1 MYDVYA
7 FNHDKSKH
15 SLDDVLDD
23 VADNKSSIS
32 GIRNDL
38 GTIDDRLN
46 GIDQSIDGI
55 NDDIGSMG
63 DTISTITNSL
73 DDAET
78 DIGTLKDDV
87 DALQDD
93 VETLQDRVTPIDSG
107 GTGSITAR
115 AARHALGL
123 NFDSGDVISGTFYG
137 AGYVTD
143 LGRYFVFEIPLSKVI
158 DGSLSLVSIDVS
170 IRQGGNYIFGT
181 PSGGQ
186 DVKSITALAK
196 LNGGVRVVLRPSS
209 APANVINNDVF
220 GVVCTMSINVI

>member
-23 VADNKSSIS
+23 VADNKSSIN

-38 GTIDDRLN
+38 GTIDDRLD

-63 DTISTITNSL
+63 DTISTITDSL

-87 DALQDD
+87 EA
-93 VETLQDRVTPIDSG
+93 LQDRVTPIDSG

-123 NFDSGDVISGTFYG
+123 NFDSGDVIYGTFYG
-137 AGYVTD
+137 AGYVT
-143 LGRYFVFEIPLSKVI
+143 GGGTYFVFEIPLSKVV
-158 DGSLSLVSIDVS
+158 DGSLSLVSIEAT
-170 IRQGGNYIFGT
+170 IRQGGYYIFT
-181 PSGGQ
+181 EA
-186 DVKSITALAK
+186 DVKSITTLSK
-196 LNGGVRVVLRPSS
+196 INGGIRVELRPSS
-209 APANVINNDVF
+209 VPEHTINNDVF
-220 GVVCTMSINVI
+220 GVVCVVRINVV